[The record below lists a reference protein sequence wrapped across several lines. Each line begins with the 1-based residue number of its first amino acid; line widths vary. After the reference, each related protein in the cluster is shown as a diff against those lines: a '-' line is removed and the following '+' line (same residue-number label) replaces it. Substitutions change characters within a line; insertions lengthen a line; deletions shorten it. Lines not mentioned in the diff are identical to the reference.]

1 MNPSSTLTKPL
12 SLATG
17 VCLHL
22 LVLSPFLSFK
32 INTGRP
38 QRDGPALRSTTFMLY
53 ANWLLANDNV
63 TWVKQNLWPVI
74 KLDLDYVETYW
85 NRTTYVSANS
95 LPSVTDVDQFR
106 LVGRDW
112 FLFILYDCRST
123 QGAEGGYCSRPGA
136 WPN

>member
-1 MNPSSTLTKPL
+1 
-12 SLATG
+12 
-17 VCLHL
+17 
-22 LVLSPFLSFK
+22 
-32 INTGRP
+32 
-38 QRDGPALRSTTFMLY
+38 MLY